1 MWGSGN
7 AENCVKDSRGYTL
20 GVAEMQAPLAGK
32 TAASVSLGSSEN
44 PEKGQDKPNLD
55 NICKTSAN
63 PAVSRATGEDLRKEQ
78 EQQRGS
84 RAHLPLGWMRI
95 STGLSKVCLLA
106 SVITMLLAE
115 RAEGSAS
122 ARISCV
128 GLSTPARGN
137 RGVGRD

>member
-1 MWGSGN
+1 
-7 AENCVKDSRGYTL
+7 
-20 GVAEMQAPLAGK
+20 MQAPSAEK

-55 NICKTSAN
+55 NICNTSAN
-63 PAVSRATGEDLRKEQ
+63 PTVSRATGEDLRNGQ

-106 SVITMLLAE
+106 SVIMMLLAE

-128 GLSTPARGN
+128 GLSTPARGK
-137 RGVGRD
+137 RGVGRDGGWGETREKR